1 MYIKHNCWKWQT
13 ATGTFFV
20 KKYDEIVIEKKVKNI
35 HQKLTAIGFPY
46 HIPIVNNND
55 GVVIQK
61 WHEGRSARFDQKE
74 ERLAAVD
81 CLQALHETKKSID
94 WQLEPLPRQQLQR
107 KWRARFDRFLIN
119 EKELSYYLDKD
130 YTTIVNSTH
139 KGLRK
144 MSKAPVQ
151 AVESTLLHGDVV
163 HHNFLKT
170 DKGILLIDFDLAI
183 LGSPIDEMILW
194 LHRALPNV
202 DYDLS
207 LLLKEHPYT
216 AICIP
221 QLSYIYY
228 PNELLREWLYILQ
241 LDAKER
247 EPFLDY
253 LIPFTKK
260 ALKHWPRL
268 IKQIEHYT

>member
-13 ATGTFFV
+13 AAGAFFV
-20 KKYDEIVIEKKVKNI
+20 KKYDDITIEKKVKNI
-35 HQKLTAIGFPY
+35 HRKLAKIDFPY
-46 HIPIVNNND
+46 HIPIANNND
-55 GVVIQK
+55 GLVIQK

-81 CLQALHETKKSID
+81 CLQALHETKANIE
-94 WQLEPLPRQQLQR
+94 WHIEPLPRQQLQR
-107 KWRARFDRFLIN
+107 KWRARFERFLLN
-119 EKELSYYLDKD
+119 EKELSSYLNKD
-130 YTTIVNSTH
+130 YETIVQTAY
-139 KGLRK
+139 KGLRN
-144 MSKAPVQ
+144 MPAAPIQ
-151 AVESTLLHGDVV
+151 IAETTLLHGDVV
-163 HHNFLKT
+163 HHNFLST
-170 DKGILLIDFDLAI
+170 DKGMVLIDFDLAV

-202 DYDLS
+202 DYDLA
-207 LLLKEHPYT
+207 LLLEEHPYT
-216 AICIP
+216 KICKP

-241 LDAKER
+241 LDTKER

-260 ALKHWPRL
+260 ALQHWPKL
-268 IKQIEHYT
+268 IKQIEHY

>member
-13 ATGTFFV
+13 ASGTFFV
-20 KKYDEIVIEKKVKNI
+20 KKYEDSLIEKKVKNI
-35 HQKLTAIGFPY
+35 HHKLTAIAFPY
-46 HIPIVNNND
+46 HIPVVNTND

-81 CLQALHETKKSID
+81 CLQALHETKNDIN

-107 KWRARFDRFLIN
+107 KWRARFERFLMN

-130 YTTIVNSTH
+130 YNSIAHTAY
-139 KGLRK
+139 KGLSN
-144 MSKAPVQ
+144 MS
-151 AVESTLLHGDVV
+151 AVPLQTEGATLLHGDVV

-170 DKGILLIDFDLAI
+170 AKGIVLIDFDLAV
-183 LGSPIDEMILW
+183 LGSPIDEMVLW

-207 LLLKEHPYT
+207 LLLQEHPYT
-216 AICIP
+216 AICMP
-221 QLSYIYY
+221 QLSHIYY

-241 LDAKER
+241 LEEKER

-253 LIPFTKK
+253 LIPFTRK
-260 ALKHWPRL
+260 ALQHWPRL
-268 IKQIEHYT
+268 IKQIEYHS